1 MFCRH
6 SQREHNAALTKESNE
21 KGDGPTCGDRS
32 ARALPAVTIPRP
44 CPRWSPMLTET
55 VGVACRLAR
64 RTPCHRPG
72 VGGNRQPHLLTFP
85 LQPLELLRF
94 RFLCALCEPHLAI
107 PSEFEDSAASAAARQ
122 GEKAGRYERE
132 RGCLRFASARSR
144 DIRPPQCQHD
154 RLSAV
159 ACLLK

>member
-1 MFCRH
+1 
-6 SQREHNAALTKESNE
+6 
-21 KGDGPTCGDRS
+21 
-32 ARALPAVTIPRP
+32 
-44 CPRWSPMLTET
+44 MLTET

-107 PSEFEDSAASAAARQ
+107 PSEFEILPPAQRLDKVRKRE
-122 GEKAGRYERE
+122 GTTERE
-132 RGCLRFASARSR
+132 GVSGLRQRG
-144 DIRPPQCQHD
+144 
-154 RLSAV
+154 AV
-159 ACLLK
+159 APAVPA